1 MIYYTLNTNI
11 DGNKILGDIQ
21 KLVNKFPQS
30 ELINKVL
37 VIKLENINDHNGD
50 SPLLKLEYKDL

>member
-30 ELINKVL
+30 ELVHKVL
-37 VIKLENINDHNGD
+37 VIKLETISDHNGD
-50 SPLLKLEYKDL
+50 SPLPKLEYKDL

>member
-37 VIKLENINDHNGD
+37 VIKLETISDHNGD
-50 SPLLKLEYKDL
+50 SPLPKLEYKDL